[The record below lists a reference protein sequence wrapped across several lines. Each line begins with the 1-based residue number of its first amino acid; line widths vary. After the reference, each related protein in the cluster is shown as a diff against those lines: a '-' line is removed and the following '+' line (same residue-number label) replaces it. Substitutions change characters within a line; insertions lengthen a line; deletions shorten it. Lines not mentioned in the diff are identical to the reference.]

1 MSWESYINYTLCELS
16 NISKKLTP
24 RWDLFGE
31 SSYSNL
37 IWESPW
43 RVVFAPS
50 GTNRWQEILGA
61 PSYWKIFTFLGFTMV
76 RFYQF
81 ILNIVF
87 LCPQL
92 QHWPFLDVFFLP
104 CETPRHCFGGGVL
117 WQRSLPRI
125 SSTINSWDSIYFCR
139 WFVMVFMESFE
150 QPKHFVAGFFG
161 SNDMGFWCWFFSKGC
176 SLLIIVIRLGSLRVL
191 FPQKWRR
198 MFVVFE
204 LEDHGVFSGN
214 IAWVRGVFASDL
226 WLCWD
231 VWMQLELHRNSTN
244 SACPTGLKWE
254 LLSPPTITGS
264 VEDGCL

>member
-104 CETPRHCFGGGVL
+104 CETPRHCFGGGCFGRGL
-117 WQRSLPRI
+117 YQEYPQQ
-125 SSTINSWDSIYFCR
+125 STHGIASTFVDDLSWFSWNHLNNQSI
-139 WFVMVFMESFE
+139 
-150 QPKHFVAGFFG
+150 
-161 SNDMGFWCWFFSKGC
+161 
-176 SLLIIVIRLGSLRVL
+176 L
-191 FPQKWRR
+191 
-198 MFVVFE
+198 
-204 LEDHGVFSGN
+204 
-214 IAWVRGVFASDL
+214 
-226 WLCWD
+226 
-231 VWMQLELHRNSTN
+231 
-244 SACPTGLKWE
+244 
-254 LLSPPTITGS
+254 
-264 VEDGCL
+264 